1 MDRSYLDEELRRV
14 ATDPTSRPKG
24 WSDSEIA
31 DFRLLVQCAR
41 AAHVPTDLR
50 NTRLLR
56 IEPGGTDD
64 PDRAQ
69 ATLTSGRVISLTFK
83 GDGNAGAVLFDLGD
97 YAETGRA
104 S

>member
-14 ATDPTSRPKG
+14 ATDPTSRPEG

-41 AAHVPTDLR
+41 AARVHTDLR
-50 NTRLLR
+50 NTRLLG
-56 IEPGGTDD
+56 IEPSGPDD

-69 ATLTSGRVISLTFK
+69 ATLTSGRVIGLTFK
-83 GDGNAGAVLFDLGD
+83 GDGSAGAVLFNLGD
-97 YAETGRA
+97 YEETGTAR
-104 S
+104 